1 MVSRGLKLLA
11 VATTIG
17 MLLLLLGGALVT
29 KTGSGDGCGDSWP
42 LCNGRLFPPLE
53 LEAIIEWSHRLVT
66 ALITPLLLA
75 TVVWSWRRAGHI
87 PWVRFFGFCALL
99 TTFVQALLGAAA
111 VVWDQSDL
119 VMALHFGISLTA
131 FASVLLIA
139 IQLFVGEERR
149 GGRASVPRRFLWLV
163 AGTAAYTYVV
173 VYLGAL
179 VRHTGSSMAIPDW
192 PLNFGRLIPPLTGQ
206 IAIQFL
212 HRVAALVLFALV
224 VAIVVMAERALRDR
238 RDLRWAGWV
247 ALVLTGLQVVSGG
260 LVVLTGLNLLVALV
274 HTVLVAA
281 LFGVL
286 VWMTLQAWDGR
297 EARTVRGV
305 SPAAHGEAL
314 PFRG

>member
-1 MVSRGLKLLA
+1 MISRGLKLLA
-11 VATTIG
+11 VATTLG

-42 LCNGRLFPPLE
+42 LCNGRLLPPLE

-66 ALITPLLLA
+66 ALITPMLLA

-87 PWVRFFGFCALL
+87 PWVRFFGFFALL

-119 VMALHFGISLTA
+119 IMALHFGISLTA

-139 IQLFVGEERR
+139 IQLYVGENARR
-149 GGRASVPRRFLWLV
+149 AKTAVPRRFLWLV
-163 AGTAAYTYVV
+163 AGTTVYTYVV

-179 VRHTGSSMAIPDW
+179 VRHSGASMAIPDW
-192 PLNFGRLIPPLTGQ
+192 PLNFGRLVPPLTGQ
-206 IAIQFL
+206 VAIQFL
-212 HRVAALVLFALV
+212 HRAAALVLILLV
-224 VAIVVMAERALRDR
+224 LAIVVMTERSLRDR

-247 ALVLTGLQVVSGG
+247 VLALTGLQVVSGG

-297 EARTVRGV
+297 EARTGSAVSAVTRTGALTLRG
-305 SPAAHGEAL
+305 
-314 PFRG
+314 

>member
-1 MVSRGLKLLA
+1 MVPRGLRLLA

-17 MLLLLLGGALVT
+17 MLLLLFGGALVT

-42 LCNGRLFPPLE
+42 LCNGRLLPPLE

-66 ALITPLLLA
+66 ALITPLLVA

-87 PWVRFFGFCALL
+87 PWVRFFGSCALL

-111 VVWDQSDL
+111 VVWGQSDFI
-119 VMALHFGISLTA
+119 MALHFGISLTA
-131 FASVLLIA
+131 FACVLLIA
-139 IQLFVGEERR
+139 IQLYVGEKARR
-149 GGRASVPRRFLWLV
+149 AKAPVPRRFLWLV
-163 AGTAAYTYVV
+163 AGSAAYTYVV

-212 HRVAALVLFALV
+212 HRAAALALLVMV

-238 RDLRWAGWV
+238 RDLLWAGRF
-247 ALVLTGLQVVSGG
+247 ALGLMGLQVVSGG
-260 LVVLTGLNLLVALV
+260 LVVLSGLNLMAALV

-297 EARTVRGV
+297 EARTKRVA
-305 SPAAHGEAL
+305 SPAARTEAL
-314 PFRG
+314 PSRG